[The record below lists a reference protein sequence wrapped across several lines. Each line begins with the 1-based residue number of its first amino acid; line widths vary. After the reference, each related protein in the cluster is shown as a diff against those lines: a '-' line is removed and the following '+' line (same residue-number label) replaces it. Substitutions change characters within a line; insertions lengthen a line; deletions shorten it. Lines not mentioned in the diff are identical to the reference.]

1 MNGGPVNAHGK
12 GSAEKEKR
20 PRLPAQK
27 SRHHSVRI
35 TGAGL
40 WFILLALVVAV
51 AATNTGNNALFM
63 VLALMLGLLVVSG
76 LVSRWNVRSLHIG
89 LKPPSEIYARRPAVL
104 RFKVTNAA
112 RWLPRWLLLFALEG
126 HDRPRLIPYL
136 PRRGRSR
143 GEIEL
148 LLPQRGIHRLKAAF
162 VSSLFPFGFF
172 TKSQRYSVDHELLV
186 YPELF
191 AAAGHRPEDAGST
204 GEDGAD
210 RRGRGFELHQ
220 LRPFRPG
227 DDPRDIHWKQTAKV
241 GQPIFVERQEEEG
254 RRISILFDN
263 GCGVLGDGPAR
274 ERFEQLVSEAATAA
288 CDFLDQGLDVE
299 LVTRV
304 GRWPFG
310 SGRRQRYAIL
320 EALALIEPAA
330 AGGEPL
336 RGSDP
341 RSPTLRLAMDRREAA

>member
-1 MNGGPVNAHGK
+1 M
-12 GSAEKEKR
+12 
-20 PRLPAQK
+20 
-27 SRHHSVRI
+27 

-51 AATNTGNNALFM
+51 SATNTGNNALFM

-76 LVSRWNVRSLHIG
+76 LVSRWNVRSLHVE
-89 LKPPSEIYARRPAVL
+89 LKPPAEIYARRPATL
-104 RFKVTNAA
+104 RFKVANAA
-112 RWLPRWLLLFALEG
+112 RWLPRWLLLFSLDG

-143 GEIEL
+143 GELEL
-148 LLPQRGIHRLKAAF
+148 LFPRRGIHRLEAA
-162 VSSLFPFGFF
+162 VVASLFPFGFF
-172 TKSQRYSVDHELLV
+172 TKSQSYAVEQEVLV

-191 AAAGHRPEDAGST
+191 AASGHRPRDAGSA
-204 GEDGAD
+204 GEDGSD

-254 RRISILFDN
+254 RRVSILFDN
-263 GCGVLGDGPAR
+263 GCSPLPEGPDR

-288 CDFLDQGLDVE
+288 CDFLDQGLDLE
-299 LVTRV
+299 LVTRG

-310 SGRRQRYAIL
+310 SGRRQRYAVL
-320 EALALIEPAA
+320 EALALIEPVPAE
-330 AGGEPL
+330 GEPL
-336 RGSDP
+336 HGSDP
-341 RSPTLRLAMDRREAA
+341 RAPMLRLALDRREAP